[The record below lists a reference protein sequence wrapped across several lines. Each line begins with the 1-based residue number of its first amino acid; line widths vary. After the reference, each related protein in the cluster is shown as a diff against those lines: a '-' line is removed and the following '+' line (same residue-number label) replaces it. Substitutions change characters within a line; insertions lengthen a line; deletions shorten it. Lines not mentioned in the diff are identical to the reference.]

1 MAWRKPTEDDLVATL
16 SREEIEAFKAD
27 GSFSSDPVE
36 QVLARTVEMV
46 RGKCATSPAV
56 RLCPDVETIPG
67 SLMAAAMDFAA
78 YDVLTR
84 FNVTVNEDRRRKR
97 EWAQG
102 QFDAVAS
109 GKLSVESWSDDVPA
123 STPCGTPSSAPA
135 TPFRLLD

>member
-1 MAWRKPTEDDLVATL
+1 MWRKPTEEDLVATL
-16 SREEIEAFKAD
+16 SRAEVDAFKAD
-27 GSFSSDPVE
+27 GSFSSDPVQ

-84 FNVTVNEDRRRKR
+84 LNVEVNEDRRRKR
-97 EWAQG
+97 EWAQA

-109 GKLSVESWSDDVPA
+109 GKLSVESWSADAPS
-123 STPCGTPSSAPA
+123 STPSGTPASAPA